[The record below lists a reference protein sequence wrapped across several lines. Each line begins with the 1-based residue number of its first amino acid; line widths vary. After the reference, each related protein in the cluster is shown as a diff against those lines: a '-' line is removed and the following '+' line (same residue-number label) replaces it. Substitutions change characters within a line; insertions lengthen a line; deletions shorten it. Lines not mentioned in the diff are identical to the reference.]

1 MENDSQNRHDNQRH
15 LAWSYGLGDIQFQKP
30 ENRLIS
36 NLQEHP
42 QPRHISKS
50 KDNEISVWFGT
61 SATHGSTLRSNA
73 ATTVA
78 NTYEDQMFSSEIHE
92 SGLLGC
98 LFVFFG
104 GIWSH
109 HLIYNWFLLVCLGMS
124 ISTVASGSCWRCWI
138 SDEQGSICVWGL
150 GNKQGP
156 GTKNPNPCGIFC
168 GTLNQKKH
176 ADSTFLLHHSI

>member
-1 MENDSQNRHDNQRH
+1 MILKDVGNVVTMENDSQNGHDNQSH
-15 LAWSYGLGDIQFQKP
+15 LAWQYWLGDISDIQFQKP

-92 SGLLGC
+92 SQWVGC
-98 LFVFFG
+98 
-104 GIWSH
+104 
-109 HLIYNWFLLVCLGMS
+109 
-124 ISTVASGSCWRCWI
+124 
-138 SDEQGSICVWGL
+138 
-150 GNKQGP
+150 
-156 GTKNPNPCGIFC
+156 
-168 GTLNQKKH
+168 
-176 ADSTFLLHHSI
+176 